1 VIGGNEHAAHGR
13 VDQLVSFVGLL
24 LVPLVGNAG
33 DGGAENKKRR
43 GLGIEE
49 VLRGH
54 GTRSFLR
61 GVKSHYTRMG
71 RVGLREE
78 MLKPHVGGAG
88 VPAFCQTG
96 KNAILNQHG

>member
-1 VIGGNEHAAHGR
+1 MIGGNEHAAHGR

-33 DGGAENKKRR
+33 DGDGDAGVGRGGAENEKRR
-43 GLGIEE
+43 GRGIEE

-78 MLKPHVGGAG
+78 MKRY
-88 VPAFCQTG
+88 
-96 KNAILNQHG
+96 

>member
-1 VIGGNEHAAHGR
+1 M
-13 VDQLVSFVGLL
+13 SFVGLL

-33 DGGAENKKRR
+33 DGDADAGVGRGSAKNEKRR
-43 GLGIEE
+43 GRGIEE
-49 VLRGH
+49 VLRGY

-78 MLKPHVGGAG
+78 ILKPHVGGAG
-88 VPAFCQTG
+88 VHAFCQTG

>member
-1 VIGGNEHAAHGR
+1 MAMVMPALAAEVPRMKSAADAASRRCLGVMVR
-13 VDQLVSFVGLL
+13 V
-24 LVPLVGNAG
+24 
-33 DGGAENKKRR
+33 
-43 GLGIEE
+43 
-49 VLRGH
+49 
-54 GTRSFLR
+54 LR